1 MGIDYFIARQIR
13 WVILIAL
20 LIVVSTCLLLLLLD
34 IFSWLRA
41 PGKRTCGRSSH
52 RRENYVIGS
61 DPARQLDT
69 RIEFSKFDLAS
80 RNK

>member
-41 PGKRTCGRSSH
+41 PGRTKEHAEG
-52 RRENYVIGS
+52 VLIGEK
-61 DPARQLDT
+61 
-69 RIEFSKFDLAS
+69 IM
-80 RNK
+80 